1 MKTMVGPENGE
12 KCPFEFNFD
21 AATFK
26 PGDMIS
32 YRVTGSLSE
41 FPFVGVLVEVH
52 DDHVMLVHADG
63 SPTPKGPRMRGT
75 RESRPVVSEKDALS

>member
-1 MKTMVGPENGE
+1 MKDMVSPGGE

-26 PGDMIS
+26 PGDMVS
-32 YRVTGSLSE
+32 YRVSGALSD

-52 DDHVMLVHADG
+52 DDHVVLVHADG
-63 SPTPKGPRMRGT
+63 SSKPQGPKMRGT
-75 RESRPVVSEKDALS
+75 RESRPVVSEAAALA